1 MEEYYVL
8 CELAITTAGFAA
20 LASLIKPKS
29 SELNLASRVNLV
41 RFYIMIEFAVTV
53 CAFGFLPIVLNGFL
67 DEELNYRISSGLFF
81 IFAIPM
87 YKYALNRNK
96 RLSGKINIGG
106 VHSKVLR
113 IIALTALLISLIN
126 AIGLLKPYYSES
138 YLAALYIIFLLSLN
152 LFYRLIIN
160 SVKQDPNQ

>member
-1 MEEYYVL
+1 MEEYYIL
-8 CELAITTAGFAA
+8 CQLAITTAGFAA

-29 SELNLASRVNLV
+29 QSLDLGYKLNLV

-53 CAFGFLPIVLNGFL
+53 AAFGFLPIVLMGFL
-67 DEELNYRISSGLFF
+67 DEELNFRISSGILFA
-81 IFAIPM
+81 FAVPL
-87 YKYALNRNK
+87 YKYTMNRNK
-96 RLSGKINIGG
+96 ALSGTVNIGG
-106 VHSKVLR
+106 MHTKVTR
-113 IIALTALLISLIN
+113 IFGLTAILILLIN

-160 SVKQDPNQ
+160 SVKQHPKK